1 MKEIEILQGSSEDS
15 TPPST
20 VDGPIRNNVRADES
34 SPWFSISWLFA
45 FLILHSLGVGLYIVV
60 LRVQGVVDASHQIE
74 EYLMRPESL
83 PGLIFYGWIFVIPAL
98 ALAARS
104 SQRSW
109 RQGLALVRF
118 SPRQLPFWLLILMV
132 YLLFESL
139 AVEVLQINTGEFMEQ
154 MVGQKGPLLILS
166 IVIFAPVA
174 EELLFRGYLFNA
186 WRHTRIGL
194 WGTLLLSSLLFV
206 LMHWGQYGVAP
217 LMFMFCFSVLM
228 GFSREMSGS
237 VYLPMILHGLA
248 NLVSVI
254 MVNYLGLI

>member
-1 MKEIEILQGSSEDS
+1 MKEIEILQGSSEGS

-20 VDGPIRNNVRADES
+20 VDDPIRNNVRADES

-60 LRVQGVVDASHQIE
+60 LRVQGVVDAPHQIE

-83 PGLIFYGWIFVIPAL
+83 PGLVFYGWIFVIPAL
-98 ALAARS
+98 ILAARS

-132 YLLFESL
+132 YLLFETL
-139 AVEVLQINTGEFMEQ
+139 AVKVLQISVGEFMEQ

-166 IVIFAPVA
+166 IVVFAPVA

-186 WRHTRIGL
+186 WRHSRIGL
-194 WGTLLLSSLLFV
+194 SGTLLLSSFLFALV
-206 LMHWGQYGVAP
+206 HWGQYGVVP
-217 LMFMFCFSVLM
+217 LFFIFGAGLLM
-228 GFSREMSGS
+228 GVARETSGS

-254 MVNYLGLI
+254 MVNYLGLV